1 MWKQYVEHPFAEVGC
16 ARQAFVEAH
25 PNGDGWSRG
34 DILEIQMLSLGAQLV
49 NVALTGVCA
58 FVLRDSGA
66 GKDALGVLMCC
77 TAMAPVVYA
86 VRILWQERRQQPQ
99 RRGADR
105 GYGGSIEL
113 AERVSP
119 LRDGD
124 DLHAEPSN
132 EASHTGMISSDA
144 AKRAY
149 TEDVAR
155 WLDDRN
161 LGYCKDAILSSFDQ
175 LQLPPREWVSEL
187 NSMADDGVLDEF
199 IGMLSRATAQPVVG
213 RAAEA
218 AEATEATENPL
229 DSTAQWDVV

>member
-1 MWKQYVEHPFAEVGC
+1 MWKQYLEHPFAEVGS
-16 ARQAFVEAH
+16 ARRAFVEAH

-34 DILEIQMLSLGAQLV
+34 DILEMLSLGAQLV

-58 FVLRDSGA
+58 FVVRDSGA
-66 GKDALGVLMCC
+66 GKDAAGVLICC
-77 TAMAPVVYA
+77 TAMTPVVYA

-132 EASHTGMISSDA
+132 EASHTDMISSDA

-149 TEDVAR
+149 THGVVA

-175 LQLPPREWVSEL
+175 SQLTPREWVSEL
-187 NSMADDGVLDEF
+187 NGMADDGVLDEF
-199 IGMLSRATAQPVVG
+199 IDAIGSATAQPVAG
-213 RAAEA
+213 GGAT
-218 AEATEATENPL
+218 EATEATENPL
-229 DSTAQWDVV
+229 ASTAQWV